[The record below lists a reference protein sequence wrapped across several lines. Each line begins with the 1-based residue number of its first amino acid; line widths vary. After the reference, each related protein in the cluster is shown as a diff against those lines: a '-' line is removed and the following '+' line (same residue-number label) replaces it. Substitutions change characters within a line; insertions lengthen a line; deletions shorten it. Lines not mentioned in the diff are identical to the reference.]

1 MENNL
6 GNDDQEK
13 KIEDIAEQDWP
24 YLKELETTRFAL
36 KNKKDTNRK
45 RQTLQ
50 SMKNRTEKEDQAILE
65 QNLEDEKLVEAFLNV
80 KPSANDNN
88 DIVDLVP
95 HQDIVEP
102 TKVIELEKVEITVE
116 EPINTVAH
124 TKVTIQTEEKKEI
137 IAKEEAISS
146 PTITVTQTVIQNKEE
161 IVVNKEDTEKDLEL
175 SKLIARGMAKT
186 YISKTDTIL
195 NPLRFI
201 ISNSKQ
207 LGIALIQFIIPAI
220 ITWYLTTNV
229 SMISAQ
235 LNKEAMH
242 IHVIYTIIF
251 YFACLFLWIT
261 GQVLF
266 GGIWNLVKQSM
277 NNLAKVGKS

>member
-36 KNKKDTNRK
+36 KNKKDNSRK

-80 KPSANDNN
+80 KPASNENN
-88 DIVDLVP
+88 DVIDLIP

-102 TKVIELEKVEITVE
+102 LKAVEVEKVEITKE
-116 EPINTVAH
+116 EPINVVAH
-124 TKVTIQTEEKKEI
+124 TKIDIQSEEKKGNI
-137 IAKEEAISS
+137 IKEDVIST
-146 PTITVTQTVIQNKEE
+146 PTITIASQPKNVDKEE
-161 IVVNKEDTEKDLEL
+161 EVVSKIDDKDVEL

-229 SMISAQ
+229 GMISAQ

-242 IHVIYTIIF
+242 IHVIYTVIF

-266 GGIWNLVKQSM
+266 GGIWNLIKQSM
-277 NNLAKVGKS
+277 TNLAKAGKS